1 MATIEITH
9 VGDNADLSALKRNF
23 ANLLQEK
30 FGAKQPTTMADRIK
44 AKNIDEK
51 HAVSLLRR
59 RARYQQHLDR
69 PKYFASC
76 TYIPTSYMYNKTQP
90 VIDQDVSSLR
100 NPSDT
105 ATYVSAWCR
114 LNHLTA

>member
-1 MATIEITH
+1 MPSIEIRR
-9 VGDNADLSALKRNF
+9 VGTSDEAQLRRNF

-30 FGAKQPTTMADRIK
+30 FGAKQPLTMADRIK
-44 AKNIDEK
+44 AKGLDEK
-51 HAVSLLRR
+51 HEVGLLRR

-100 NPSDT
+100 NPSSTSD
-105 ATYVSAWCR
+105 YVSAWCR
-114 LNHLTA
+114 LNHLSA